1 MKRLNEEQALNLQTG
16 DRVLVRVLETNELSI
31 GVVSIID
38 SSVTPVE
45 YYHDG
50 LGIIYTTN
58 NGFDIL
64 EDMFEV
70 DWCNDGEYCEI
81 YKLEE
86 DELV

>member
-31 GVVSIID
+31 GVVGVID

-45 YYHDG
+45 GYLG
-50 LGIIYTTN
+50 KLGIVYKN
-58 NGFDIL
+58 NNSFDIL